1 MHFLAPTSSGNA
13 IETLLMTFRIKPR
26 QRIFITTGLGPM
38 GFGLPA
44 SIGGC
49 LAHGGGRTVCVEGD
63 GGFQM
68 NAQELETVARLNLPI
83 KIFVINNNG
92 YGSIVASQQTHFGR
106 LVGADPSSGVTLPD
120 VVKLA
125 GVYGIPAH
133 RISTQRNLRAD
144 IRAILDAP
152 GPAVVDVLAISDEV
166 RAPRVSST
174 QRADGTM
181 VSKPLEDLWPFL
193 DREEFL
199 ANMLIPPLEE

>member
-1 MHFLAPTSSGNA
+1 
-13 IETLLMTFRIKPR
+13 
-26 QRIFITTGLGPM
+26 
-38 GFGLPA
+38 
-44 SIGGC
+44 
-49 LAHGGGRTVCVEGD
+49 
-63 GGFQM
+63 M

-92 YGSIVASQQTHFGR
+92 YGSIVASQKTYFGR

-125 GVYGIPAH
+125 NVYGIASH
-133 RISTQRNLRAD
+133 RISNQRKLRTE
-144 IRAILDAP
+144 IRNILDAP

-166 RAPRVSST
+166 RAPRVSSL
-174 QRADGTM
+174 QRPDGAI

-199 ANMLIPPLEE
+199 ANMLIPPIED